1 MKWYS
6 PDIKPEKGREKWI
19 MYCWQDDKDPLNLT
33 FHVGERYDCYSH
45 VLCWT
50 YLGMEDF
57 LNGKIVQKSDLPQY
71 TGKRLITL

>member
-6 PDIKPEKGREKWI
+6 SDIRPKSGKWVI
-19 MYCWQDDKDPLNLT
+19 FCWQSEGDPLDLN
-33 FHVGERYDCYSH
+33 FEVEQYFSGYVYHK
-45 VLCWT
+45 CWA
-50 YLGMEDF
+50 YIDMEDF